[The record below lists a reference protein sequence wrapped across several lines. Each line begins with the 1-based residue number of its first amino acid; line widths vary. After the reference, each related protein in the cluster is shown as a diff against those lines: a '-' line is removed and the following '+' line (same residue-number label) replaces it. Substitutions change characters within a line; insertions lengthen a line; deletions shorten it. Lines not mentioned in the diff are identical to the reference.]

1 MVNFRYI
8 PNLLITRP
16 LAYIGRHLFFK
27 KPITIPDGD
36 RRNKNTIYFPEE
48 LAKTGQTILDRDF
61 SFSDVFKHTPH
72 ISPNYRG
79 LLTLNLM
86 NCTGCKA
93 CFRACPNKCIEMKL
107 LDPQP
112 PHWTKKRPLETPQM
126 FIGRCMYC
134 GLCVD
139 ACRFDALYHSAGF
152 DGASAKKEDLFHD
165 YFDLYDLYKLYFPNE
180 YEKQKEEYVKEY
192 GKPIEEFLTQESSQ
206 MEDA

>member
-16 LAYIGRHLFFK
+16 LAYIFRHFMK
-27 KPITIPDGD
+27 RPITIPDGD
-36 RRNKNTIYFPEE
+36 RRNKDTIYFPEE
-48 LAKTGQTILDRDF
+48 LAKKGQTILDRDF

-79 LLTLNLM
+79 LLALNLM

-93 CFRACPNKCIEMKL
+93 CFRVCPNKCIEMTL

-112 PHWTKKRPLETPQM
+112 PHWTKKRPLESPLM

-139 ACRFDALYHSAGF
+139 ACKFDALYHSAGF
-152 DGASAKKEDLFHD
+152 DGASSRKEDLYYN
-165 YFDLYDLYKLYFPNE
+165 YFDLYNVYKLYFPKK
-180 YEKQKEEYVKEY
+180 YEGQQKEYIEMY
-192 GKPIEEFLTQESSQ
+192 GKPIEEFLTHKTK
-206 MEDA
+206 DTVD

>member
-16 LAYIGRHLFFK
+16 LAYIFRHFLK
-27 KPITIPDGD
+27 RPITIPDGD
-36 RRNKNTIYFPEE
+36 RRNKDTIYFPEE
-48 LAKTGQTILDRDF
+48 LAKKGETILDRDF
-61 SFSDVFKHTPH
+61 SFSNVFKHTPH

-79 LLTLNLM
+79 LLALNLM

-93 CFRACPNKCIEMKL
+93 CFRACPNKCIEMVL

-112 PHWTKKRPLETPQM
+112 PHWTKKRPLESPQM

-139 ACRFDALYHSAGF
+139 ACKFDALFHSAGF
-152 DGASAKKEDLFHD
+152 DGASSRKEDLF
-165 YFDLYDLYKLYFPNE
+165 YNYLDLYDVFKLYFPKE
-180 YEKQKEEYVKEY
+180 HETQQKEYVETH
-192 GKPIEEFLTQESSQ
+192 GKSLEEFLTHETK
-206 MEDA
+206 DTDD